1 MPVAYFVIFHLF
13 FRFRFY
19 EFMCVYVMVY
29 GYVYVCVLEMWIN
42 DFMIIRSLSLSYTHT
57 LLISQPNAG
66 IRDLLGKKIKNI
78 IVKLNVCFTMPNY
91 DEKCDSLF
99 YSQSL
104 KKIQTFFSIFSK
116 CIQNNKIVVGKKKLS
131 IFQLIFFHI
140 WNQ

>member
-1 MPVAYFVIFHLF
+1 
-13 FRFRFY
+13 
-19 EFMCVYVMVY
+19 MCVYVMVY
-29 GYVYVCVLEMWIN
+29 GYVYVCID
-42 DFMIIRSLSLSYTHT
+42 DFMIIRSLSFSYTHT

-104 KKIQTFFSIFSK
+104 KKIQTFFSIISK
-116 CIQNNKIVVGKKKLS
+116 CIQNNKIVVGKKVDNFLIK
-131 IFQLIFFHI
+131 FFFLIFEI
-140 WNQ
+140 NKDRLRLKKKITKKT